1 MTSGGVETTSGRD
14 QFACYAHTCDHLASS
29 IIVITGGLEDVFDGA
44 GGRAGVQEAQDGLAI
59 W

>member
-44 GGRAGVQEAQDGLAI
+44 RCRTAVEKA
-59 W
+59 